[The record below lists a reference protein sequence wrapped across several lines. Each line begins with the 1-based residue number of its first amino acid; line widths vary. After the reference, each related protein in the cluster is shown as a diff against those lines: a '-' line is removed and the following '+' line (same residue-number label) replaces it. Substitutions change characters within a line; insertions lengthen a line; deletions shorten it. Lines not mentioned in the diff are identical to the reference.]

1 MLPAK
6 LRGLASRVGR
16 FALNS
21 FTAHKNHQTDG
32 VRDHQCSNSTASAA
46 SASASADSDHHSTC
60 AQTVSVDARTARQ
73 DRTFRT
79 SRTFRTFRRA
89 ILAFFVAA
97 ITVLTML
104 IAPPAK
110 QANAAS
116 VWWDYAG
123 NGYVAPTTED
133 NRGRKDKE
141 HTYDAADAFRDMRI
155 EDPIVEKEN
164 GRIKVTYKIIFN
176 RNAEFAR
183 QLDAGEMQ
191 PKGNKPKDGTAY
203 LGKPTLSVFLPKGL
217 DKSSILVKRY
227 WEGSSG
233 KVQTGD
239 TSAQLVREDQDDMR
253 IGTLKTFA
261 GAWTAWTYTKDPSD
275 RGQFKGFNDNWN
287 DNLGPSS
294 GDNGVGG
301 GLPHPYTYSRL
312 EGGPENCQYGMCEI
326 YKWNQNNLFETLFAS
341 LEWDTGDKRF
351 TWIVSAYLENGYT
364 EKDIYTR
371 MPVAAGFRSNWRRN
385 KYAVFGPFDTDGDG
399 IPDYVEHLHNMNPK
413 GVDDIKYPQY
423 EDSMLKDYG
432 KDNVPLTIYGRKV
445 TIKPIIKTGKWEGD
459 SSKGKFVYD
468 GKTSSDL
475 PDDIGIR
482 YSIVSKSDNTI
493 ATVNSPNSMP
503 EGSVYINPKSGY
515 ITYNPRKTDKY
526 KTFTFG
532 TKITYPNPELYNCNN
547 SKTLEY
553 THDMKV
559 KVIPQSW
566 IYNPVYTPIDLTEKT
581 GENQR
586 DVIPIVYTAKP
597 QSVKDPSKK
606 NYSFIQAG
614 DLPQDATFEIK
625 QYTKKSGRSTLN
637 SDPILDWSR
646 IDQQDKNNGQVRFY
660 SNKWREP
667 GDSGKYRTP
676 VVVHYADGSSST
688 DGDAGNADKNG
699 DFAKSVVYA
708 SVNLKRPNPR
718 DSELKLNIHNGYG
731 GSNLGDNGSVT
742 ITVNDPLKSS
752 IWIDSWAQYQI
763 GQISLKSLCWKE
775 TTQKGGKVEKSDY
788 TFSDLS
794 KNNNDNTINGLT
806 FKQTE
811 KWPHAS
817 DTEQETCFSNG
828 TCNSKKLFD
837 KDAFTIERSRG
848 EISGTP
854 KKGGKY
860 VCRVFALRDGSQAK
874 TDFDTAVKK
883 KNYNVTL
890 PSGSQKYDW
899 QSKTVTFVAHSLAH
913 KYNPQYVKVNVKAGH
928 RGGVTS
934 AAPVSQSGSNGV
946 KGDDK
951 SQNDLVPNGTRLPK
965 GTWFEL
971 KKYKD
976 SKTVLSWSKFEGK
989 QSNKKSGEDKPDDT
1003 SSEERYGKVTFV
1015 PPNGTLVGEY
1025 STPVI
1030 VHYPDGS
1037 TSEDPDSGNLGKP
1050 VYAPVSVTDQ
1060 DIQDDDL
1067 NLRVYSQYAG
1077 RQIGDNDQTGIRF
1090 RPDEVLGDGKGNTKP
1105 MFFDSWSS
1113 AKPGK
1118 IYQRMLCYKL
1128 DKATNKRSNY
1138 EIDGVNG
1145 LTLAGREGNTLDGK
1159 FTDKKPSQWT
1169 RANNEQRNECQANS
1183 SKCNSNLYLYGNEH
1197 DTTERTWGWLHGKVN
1212 TSGDYVCTVYA
1223 IKDLENKDGKHGDL
1237 QTKFDTELNKFVK
1250 NPGDRKFEDVIKT
1263 VLKDHKGS
1271 KNNPIDATQRH
1282 VDWDSVTFPIHVHN
1296 DAHYYNPKYET
1307 KQMEAGTKQATE
1319 VPKSE
1324 KNANGADKLQEDVR
1338 VGDLPDGTWF
1348 EFKKSLS
1355 YTFFEDDQ
1363 DNKADSGNSA
1373 KNPTG
1378 KFGKVT
1384 FRPHKWFPAATD
1396 KVQVIVHYPDN
1407 STSENKDSGNNGKP
1421 IYANVN
1427 ITRSHDEDA
1436 NNLHLNVGDKESS
1449 TNWQDTTINLSKGEE
1464 LNTTNKTTRWLDS
1477 WSQYKPGQINLRTI
1491 CHRVNPDRT
1500 KSHYQSG
1507 GIAGITMQDVKIW
1520 DHTEDAK
1527 QQKACEKDRS
1537 KCHPDTQLYDDYITN
1552 GNSRNTTE
1560 RTRGWIKGTAKET
1573 GDYECVV
1580 YAIKNKQHLIN
1591 DNDDLLDRFD
1601 KAVKTLNK
1609 DASKNNTDPLK
1620 DFKWKL
1626 DGDNGSK
1633 NAVEGVDY
1641 AKRTIPI
1648 HIHTQA
1654 HKYNPVYEKATVQA
1668 GKEVQSGLPKN
1679 KKPTGDQVK
1688 TDSLAYKAI
1697 ADDDTEFPNGTW
1709 FELKKD
1715 ASSPATYDDAYDW
1728 SFWKNGQKDSNAPNR
1743 QSVTA
1748 GSNPLNYNGNDTGI
1762 GSGSKYGNVTFHPDA
1777 TVASKD
1783 YYKTHVIV
1791 HYPDGSTSDDT
1802 DAGNNQFKAS
1812 ASATSTMNPVF
1823 APVKVTKNNNNN
1835 DLQMELLRSEDADPQ
1850 HDSLSTSNPLTV
1862 MSGTSL
1868 TKNPYVRAWSV
1879 TNKNPITFRMLCTKD
1894 GQQKWSRGLDDSLNM
1909 HLDDKKGGYGEFVEP
1924 WPFATR
1930 EQRIACSMN
1939 DQNCYSNLLYGFTK
1953 GTGPLDKVSAVARSE
1968 VEISGIPQQ
1977 AGTYTCSV
1985 YALKG
1990 DRVENV
1996 GNDKKHVLGGN
2007 LDKFQDIYNTAT
2019 KTDNGKYIT
2028 GIDWSTLQPTQ
2039 GVFNEKHMGAF
2050 GDNWQRITF
2059 KVNVIDPPKFA
2070 LPKTGG
2076 EGMSMVLLVVAMIG
2090 MCVMCGAFFVDQTK
2104 WGHAML
2110 AGVAAGMMGGLHGIA
2125 RGITASLTQSHAMQ
2139 ARTTQANIA
2148 RNSNGNRNTN
2158 SKISEI
2164 WRGLVKKV
2172 KNIRRFDDYSAS
2184 VKDFVRK
2191 ATGWLR
2197 AVLRRVGRWATERWR
2212 C

>member
-6 LRGLASRVGR
+6 FRGFASRVGR
-16 FALNS
+16 LASRALSWNKTS
-21 FTAHKNHQTDG
+21 ERDG
-32 VRDHQCSNSTASAA
+32 AA
-46 SASASADSDHHSTC
+46 
-60 AQTVSVDARTARQ
+60 ARPT
-73 DRTFRT
+73 RTLL
-79 SRTFRTFRRA
+79 RA
-89 ILAFFVAA
+89 LLAFFVAA

-133 NRGRKDKE
+133 NRGRKDKD

-217 DKSSILVKRY
+217 DKESIHVKRY

-233 KVQTGD
+233 KINIGE
-239 TSAQLVREDQDDMR
+239 TSAQLVREDQTDMN
-253 IGTLKTFA
+253 IHTLKKYA
-261 GAWTAWTYTKDPSD
+261 GSWTAWTYTKNPSD
-275 RGQFKGFNDNWN
+275 AKEFKGFNDSWE
-287 DNLGPSS
+287 DNLGASS

-301 GLPHPYTYSRL
+301 GLPNPYMYSRL
-312 EGGPENCQYGMCEI
+312 EGGSQDCQYGMCEI
-326 YKWNQNNLFETLFAS
+326 YKWNNNNLFETLFAS

-364 EKDIYTR
+364 EKDIYTK
-371 MPVAAGFRSNWRRN
+371 MPVAAGFRSSWRRN

-413 GVDDIKYPQY
+413 GVDDINYPQY
-423 EDSMLKDYG
+423 NDSMLKDYG
-432 KDNVPLTIYGRKV
+432 KDNVPLTTYGRPV
-445 TIKPIIKTGKWEGD
+445 TVKPLIKTGKWEGD

-468 GKTSSDL
+468 GKTSTDL

-493 ATVNSPNSMP
+493 KTVNSPNKMP
-503 EGSVYINPKSGY
+503 EGSVYINPNSGY
-515 ITYNPRKTDKY
+515 ITYNPRKTDKD

-566 IYNPVYTPIDLTEKT
+566 IYNPVYTPVDLTEKT
-581 GENQR
+581 GDDQR
-586 DVIPIVYTAKP
+586 DVNPIVYTAKP
-597 QSVKDPSKK
+597 QSVKDASKK
-606 NYSFIQAG
+606 HSDIIQSG
-614 DLPQDATFEIK
+614 DLPKDATFELK
-625 QYTKKSGRSTLN
+625 QYTKKSGRNTLK
-637 SDPILDWSR
+637 SDPLLDWSR
-646 IDQQDKNNGQVRFY
+646 IENQYKNNGKVRFY

-667 GDSGKYRTP
+667 GDSGKFRTP

-688 DGDAGNADKNG
+688 DDDAANVDEKG
-699 DFAKSVVYA
+699 DFSKSVVYA
-708 SVNLKRPNPR
+708 SVNLKRPNPK

-731 GSNLGDNGSVT
+731 GHNLGDNGSVT
-742 ITVNDPLKSS
+742 ITVNDPLNPS

-775 TTQKGGKVEKSDY
+775 TKEGNSVKKEDY

-794 KNNNDNTINGLT
+794 KTNNDNTINGLT

-811 KWPHAS
+811 KWPHATDS
-817 DTEQETCFSNG
+817 EQETCFANG
-828 TCNSKKLFD
+828 TCNNKKLFD

-860 VCRVFALRDGSQAK
+860 VCRVFALRDGSPAK
-874 TDFDTAVKK
+874 TVFDEAAKAKKHDF
-883 KNYNVTL
+883 TL
-890 PSGSQKYDW
+890 NEKTRKSDW

-913 KYNPQYVKVNVKAGH
+913 KYNPQYVKVNVKPGH
-928 RGGVTS
+928 KGGVTS

-989 QSNKKSGEDKPDDT
+989 QSNKKSGKDEPDDT
-1003 SSEERYGKVTFV
+1003 SSEEMYGKVTFV

-1067 NLRVYSQYAG
+1067 KLRVYSQYGG
-1077 RQIGDNDQTGIRF
+1077 RQIGDNDRTGIRF
-1090 RPDEVLGDGKGNTKP
+1090 RPGEVLGDNKGNTKP

-1128 DKATNKRSNY
+1128 GADNKRSDY
-1138 EIDGVNG
+1138 TIDGVNG

-1159 FTDKKPSQWT
+1159 FTSKPSQWT
-1169 RANNEQRNECQANS
+1169 RANNEQRNECKADG
-1183 SKCNSNLYLYGNEH
+1183 SKCNHNLYLYGDEY
-1197 DTTERTWGWLHGKVN
+1197 DTTERTWGWLRGTVN
-1212 TSGDYVCTVYA
+1212 NNGDYVCTVYA
-1223 IKDLENKDGKHGDL
+1223 IKDLENKDGKHGNL
-1237 QTKFDTELNKFVK
+1237 QNKFDKAVNDFVK
-1250 NPGDRKFEDVIKT
+1250 KPGDRKFEEVIKS
-1263 VLKDHKGS
+1263 VLTDKPGGKDS
-1271 KNNPIDATQRH
+1271 LQEATQRH
-1282 VDWDSVTFPIHVHN
+1282 IDWDSVTFPIHVHS
-1296 DAHYYNPKYET
+1296 DAHYYNPEYKAIS
-1307 KQMEAGTKQATE
+1307 MEAGTKKATE
-1319 VPKSE
+1319 VPKSK
-1324 KNANGADKLQEDVR
+1324 KNANGADKSQDDVKE
-1338 VGDLPDGTWF
+1338 GDLPDGTWF
-1348 EFKKSLS
+1348 EKNGLS
-1355 YTFFEDDQ
+1355 YAFFEDGQ
-1363 DNKADSGNSA
+1363 DNKADSGDSA
-1373 KNPTG
+1373 KNGTG
-1378 KFGKVT
+1378 QFGKVT
-1384 FRPHKWFPAATD
+1384 FRPHRWFPVAPDQT
-1396 KVQVIVHYPDN
+1396 QVIVHYPDGSK
-1407 STSENKDSGNNGKP
+1407 STDSDSGNNGKP
-1421 IYANVN
+1421 IYASVKV
-1427 ITRSHDEDA
+1427 TRSHDETPD
-1436 NNLHLNVGDKESS
+1436 NLHLNVGDKEGSG
-1449 TNWQDTTINLSKGEE
+1449 NWSNTTIKLTKGEE
-1464 LNTTNKTTRWLDS
+1464 LSASKQTTRWLDS
-1477 WSQYKPGQINLRTI
+1477 WSVYKPGKINLRTI
-1491 CHRVNPDRT
+1491 CHKVNPDGT
-1500 KSHYQSG
+1500 MSHYQSG
-1507 GIAGITMQDVKIW
+1507 GIAGIKMQDVKIW

-1527 QQKACEKDRS
+1527 QQKACENDRS

-1560 RTRGWIKGTAKET
+1560 RTRGWIKGTANET

-1601 KAVKTLNK
+1601 KAVKSITP
-1609 DASKNNTDPLK
+1609 DKNGKVTPSNTDPLSG
-1620 DFKWKL
+1620 FKWKL
-1626 DGDNGSK
+1626 DGDNGNK
-1633 NAVEGVDY
+1633 DAVKGVDY
-1641 AKRTIPI
+1641 EYRTIPI

-1654 HKYNPVYEKATVQA
+1654 HKYNPVYDKVSVQA

-1697 ADDDTEFPNGTW
+1697 ADGEAFPDGTW
-1709 FELKKD
+1709 FELKKE
-1715 ASSPATYDDAYDW
+1715 AKQPTNYDNAYDW
-1728 SFWKNGQKDSNAPNR
+1728 SFWKKGLNGQNDSNAPN
-1743 QSVTA
+1743 TA
-1748 GSNPLNYNGNDTGI
+1748 GTNPLNHSGKDAGI
-1762 GSGSKYGNVTFHPDA
+1762 GSGSKYGKVTFHPDVTIA
-1777 TVASKD
+1777 TKD
-1783 YYKTHVIV
+1783 YYQTHVVV

-1823 APVKVTKNNNNN
+1823 AKVQVTDLGYKRTDLRMVLTKAK
-1835 DLQMELLRSEDADPQ
+1835 DT
-1850 HDSLSTSNPLTV
+1850 DSPLNSNSDLTV
-1862 MSGTSL
+1862 MKGIGL
-1868 TKNPYVRAWSV
+1868 LKNPFVQAWSV
-1879 TNKNPITFRMLCTKD
+1879 KDKGKINLRMMCTKQ
-1894 GQQKWSRGLDDSLNM
+1894 GEQKWSRGLESTLNM
-1909 HLDDKKGGYGEFVEP
+1909 HLGNDYGNSTPE
-1924 WPFATR
+1924 WTFATEAQQKECR
-1930 EQRIACSMN
+1930 ENGVCHVEHV
-1939 DQNCYSNLLYGFTK
+1939 LYGLLNDNAQP
-1953 GTGPLDKVSAVARSE
+1953 GSVESAVARRE
-1968 VEISGIPQQ
+1968 EEIEGDPKET
-1977 AGTYTCSV
+1977 GTYSCSV
-1985 YALKG
+1985 FALKDNALDAFNKVVTNG
-1990 DRVENV
+1990 STSTDMWNVDLKTTDGSLVKSKDWDR
-1996 GNDKKHVLGGN
+1996 
-2007 LDKFQDIYNTAT
+2007 I
-2019 KTDNGKYIT
+2019 
-2028 GIDWSTLQPTQ
+2028 S
-2039 GVFNEKHMGAF
+2039 
-2050 GDNWQRITF
+2050 F
-2059 KVNVIDPPKFA
+2059 KVNVVEKFA

-2076 EGMSMVLLVVAMIG
+2076 EGMSMALLVVAMIG

-2110 AGVAAGMMGGLHGIA
+2110 AGAAAGMMGGLRGIA
-2125 RGITASLTQSHAMQ
+2125 RGVTASITQ
-2139 ARTTQANIA
+2139 ARTTQANITQ
-2148 RNSNGNRNTN
+2148 NSNRNRN

-2172 KNIRRFDDYSAS
+2172 KDIRRFDEYSAS
-2184 VKDFVRK
+2184 AKDFVRK
-2191 ATGWLR
+2191 VTGWLR
-2197 AVLRRVGRWATERWR
+2197 AAFRRVRRWATERWR

>member
-6 LRGLASRVGR
+6 FRGFASRVGR
-16 FALNS
+16 LASRALSWNKTS
-21 FTAHKNHQTDG
+21 ERDG
-32 VRDHQCSNSTASAA
+32 AA
-46 SASASADSDHHSTC
+46 
-60 AQTVSVDARTARQ
+60 ARPT
-73 DRTFRT
+73 RTLL
-79 SRTFRTFRRA
+79 RA
-89 ILAFFVAA
+89 LLAFFVAA

-133 NRGRKDKE
+133 NRGRKDKD

-217 DKSSILVKRY
+217 DKESIHVKRY

-233 KVQTGD
+233 KINIGE
-239 TSAQLVREDQDDMR
+239 TSAQLVREDQTDMN
-253 IGTLKTFA
+253 IHTLKKYA
-261 GAWTAWTYTKDPSD
+261 GSWTAWTYTKNPSD
-275 RGQFKGFNDNWN
+275 AKEFKGFNDSWE
-287 DNLGPSS
+287 DNLGASS

-301 GLPHPYTYSRL
+301 GLPNPYMYSRL
-312 EGGPENCQYGMCEI
+312 EGGSQDCQYGMCEI
-326 YKWNQNNLFETLFAS
+326 YKWNNNNLFETLFAS

-364 EKDIYTR
+364 EKDIYTK
-371 MPVAAGFRSNWRRN
+371 MPVAAGFRSSWRRN

-413 GVDDIKYPQY
+413 GVDDINYPQY
-423 EDSMLKDYG
+423 NDSMLKDYG
-432 KDNVPLTIYGRKV
+432 KDNVPLTTYGRPV
-445 TIKPIIKTGKWEGD
+445 TVKPLIKTGKWEGD

-468 GKTSSDL
+468 GKTSTDL

-493 ATVNSPNSMP
+493 KTVDSPNKMP
-503 EGSVYINPKSGY
+503 EGSVYINPNSGY
-515 ITYNPRKTDKY
+515 ITYNPRKTDKD

-566 IYNPVYTPIDLTEKT
+566 IYNPVYTPVDLTEKT
-581 GENQR
+581 GDDQR
-586 DVIPIVYTAKP
+586 DVNPIVYTAKP
-597 QSVKDPSKK
+597 QSVKDASKK
-606 NYSFIQAG
+606 HSDIIQSG
-614 DLPQDATFEIK
+614 DLPKDATFELK
-625 QYTKKSGRSTLN
+625 QYTKKSGRNTLK
-637 SDPILDWSR
+637 SDPLLDWSR
-646 IDQQDKNNGQVRFY
+646 IENQYKNNGKVRFY

-667 GDSGKYRTP
+667 GDSGKFRTP

-688 DGDAGNADKNG
+688 DDDAANVDEKG
-699 DFAKSVVYA
+699 DFSKSVVYA
-708 SVNLKRPNPR
+708 SVNLKRPNPK

-731 GSNLGDNGSVT
+731 GHNLGDNGSVT
-742 ITVNDPLKSS
+742 ITVNDPLNPS

-775 TTQKGGKVEKSDY
+775 TKEGNSVKKEDY

-794 KNNNDNTINGLT
+794 KTNNDNTINGLT

-811 KWPHAS
+811 KWPHATDS
-817 DTEQETCFSNG
+817 EQETCFANG
-828 TCNSKKLFD
+828 TCNNKKLFD

-860 VCRVFALRDGSQAK
+860 VCRVFALRDGSPAK
-874 TDFDTAVKK
+874 TVFDEAAKAKKHDF
-883 KNYNVTL
+883 TL
-890 PSGSQKYDW
+890 NEKTRKSDW

-913 KYNPQYVKVNVKAGH
+913 KYNPQYVKVNVKPGH
-928 RGGVTS
+928 KGGVTS

-989 QSNKKSGEDKPDDT
+989 QSNKKSGKDEPDDT
-1003 SSEERYGKVTFV
+1003 SSEEMYGKVTFV

-1067 NLRVYSQYAG
+1067 KLRVYSQYGG
-1077 RQIGDNDQTGIRF
+1077 RQIGDNDRTGIRF
-1090 RPDEVLGDGKGNTKP
+1090 RPGEVLGDNKGNTKP

-1128 DKATNKRSNY
+1128 GADNKRSDY
-1138 EIDGVNG
+1138 TIDGVNG

-1159 FTDKKPSQWT
+1159 FTSKPSQWT
-1169 RANNEQRNECQANS
+1169 RANNEQRNECKADG
-1183 SKCNSNLYLYGNEH
+1183 SKCNHNLYLYGDEY
-1197 DTTERTWGWLHGKVN
+1197 DTTERTWGWLRGTVN
-1212 TSGDYVCTVYA
+1212 NNGDYVCTVYA
-1223 IKDLENKDGKHGDL
+1223 IKDLENKDGKHGNL
-1237 QTKFDTELNKFVK
+1237 QNKFDKAVNDFVK
-1250 NPGDRKFEDVIKT
+1250 KPGDRKFEEVIKS
-1263 VLKDHKGS
+1263 VLTDKPGGKDS
-1271 KNNPIDATQRH
+1271 LQEATQRH
-1282 VDWDSVTFPIHVHN
+1282 IDWDSVTFPIHVHS
-1296 DAHYYNPKYET
+1296 DAHYYNPEYKAIS
-1307 KQMEAGTKQATE
+1307 MEAGTKKATE
-1319 VPKSE
+1319 VPKSK
-1324 KNANGADKLQEDVR
+1324 KNANGADKSQDDVKE
-1338 VGDLPDGTWF
+1338 GDLPDGTWF
-1348 EFKKSLS
+1348 EKNGLS
-1355 YTFFEDDQ
+1355 YAFFEDGQ
-1363 DNKADSGNSA
+1363 DNKADSGDSA
-1373 KNPTG
+1373 KNGTG
-1378 KFGKVT
+1378 QFGKVT
-1384 FRPHKWFPAATD
+1384 FRPHRWFPVAPDQT
-1396 KVQVIVHYPDN
+1396 QVIVHYPDGSK
-1407 STSENKDSGNNGKP
+1407 STDSDSGNNGKP
-1421 IYANVN
+1421 IYASVKV
-1427 ITRSHDEDA
+1427 TRSHDETPD
-1436 NNLHLNVGDKESS
+1436 NLHLNVGDKEGSG
-1449 TNWQDTTINLSKGEE
+1449 NWSNTTIKLTKGEE
-1464 LNTTNKTTRWLDS
+1464 LSASKQTTRWLDS
-1477 WSQYKPGQINLRTI
+1477 WSVYKPGKINLRTI
-1491 CHRVNPDRT
+1491 CHKVNPDGT
-1500 KSHYQSG
+1500 MSHYQSG
-1507 GIAGITMQDVKIW
+1507 GIAGIKMQDVKIW

-1527 QQKACEKDRS
+1527 QQKACENDRS

-1560 RTRGWIKGTAKET
+1560 RTRGWIKGTANET

-1601 KAVKTLNK
+1601 KAVKSITP
-1609 DASKNNTDPLK
+1609 DKNGKVTPSNTDPLSG
-1620 DFKWKL
+1620 FKWKL
-1626 DGDNGSK
+1626 DGDNGNK
-1633 NAVEGVDY
+1633 DAVKGVDY
-1641 AKRTIPI
+1641 EYRTIPI

-1654 HKYNPVYEKATVQA
+1654 HKYNPVYDKVSVQA

-1697 ADDDTEFPNGTW
+1697 ADGEAFPDGTW
-1709 FELKKD
+1709 FELKKE
-1715 ASSPATYDDAYDW
+1715 AKQPTNYDNAYDW
-1728 SFWKNGQKDSNAPNR
+1728 SFWKKGLNGQNDSNAPN
-1743 QSVTA
+1743 TA
-1748 GSNPLNYNGNDTGI
+1748 GTNPLNHSGKDAGI
-1762 GSGSKYGNVTFHPDA
+1762 GSGSKYGKVTFHPDVTIA
-1777 TVASKD
+1777 TKD
-1783 YYKTHVIV
+1783 YYQTHVVV

-1823 APVKVTKNNNNN
+1823 AKVQVTDLGYKRTDLRMVLTKAK
-1835 DLQMELLRSEDADPQ
+1835 DT
-1850 HDSLSTSNPLTV
+1850 DSPLNSNSDLTV
-1862 MSGTSL
+1862 MKGIGL
-1868 TKNPYVRAWSV
+1868 LKNPFVQAWSV
-1879 TNKNPITFRMLCTKD
+1879 KDKGKINLRMMCTKQ
-1894 GQQKWSRGLDDSLNM
+1894 GEQKWSRGLESTLNM
-1909 HLDDKKGGYGEFVEP
+1909 HLGNDYGNSTPE
-1924 WPFATR
+1924 WTFATEAQQKECR
-1930 EQRIACSMN
+1930 ENGVCHVEHV
-1939 DQNCYSNLLYGFTK
+1939 LYGLLNDNAQP
-1953 GTGPLDKVSAVARSE
+1953 GSVESAVARRE
-1968 VEISGIPQQ
+1968 EEIEGDPKET
-1977 AGTYTCSV
+1977 GTYSCSV
-1985 YALKG
+1985 FALKDNALDAFNKVVTNG
-1990 DRVENV
+1990 STSTDMWNVDLKTTDGSLVKSKDWDR
-1996 GNDKKHVLGGN
+1996 
-2007 LDKFQDIYNTAT
+2007 I
-2019 KTDNGKYIT
+2019 
-2028 GIDWSTLQPTQ
+2028 S
-2039 GVFNEKHMGAF
+2039 
-2050 GDNWQRITF
+2050 F
-2059 KVNVIDPPKFA
+2059 KVNVVEKFA

-2076 EGMSMVLLVVAMIG
+2076 EGMSMALLVVAMIG

-2110 AGVAAGMMGGLHGIA
+2110 AGAAAGMMGGLRGIA
-2125 RGITASLTQSHAMQ
+2125 RGVTASITQ
-2139 ARTTQANIA
+2139 ARTTQANITQ
-2148 RNSNGNRNTN
+2148 NSNRNRN

-2172 KNIRRFDDYSAS
+2172 KDIRRFDEYSAS
-2184 VKDFVRK
+2184 AKDFVRK
-2191 ATGWLR
+2191 VTGWLR
-2197 AVLRRVGRWATERWR
+2197 AAFRRVRRWATERWR

>member
-32 VRDHQCSNSTASAA
+32 VRDHQCSNSTSSAA

-60 AQTVSVDARTARQ
+60 AQTVSVDARTAHTARA
-73 DRTFRT
+73 FRT
-79 SRTFRTFRRA
+79 SRTFRRTLFAMLVAVATLFATF
-89 ILAFFVAA
+89 V
-97 ITVLTML
+97 V
-104 IAPPAK
+104 PPMHN
-110 QANAAS
+110 ANATQA
-116 VWWDYAG
+116 WWDYAG
-123 NGYVAPTTED
+123 NGYFTDGNFWVGDAVRD
-133 NRGRKDKE
+133 ISI
-141 HTYDAADAFRDMRI
+141 TYPNI
-155 EDPIVEKEN
+155 EYNQWDSDYGKSGTKISWDIV
-164 GRIKVTYKIIFN
+164 FN
-176 RNAEFAR
+176 QESIGFASAVLK
-183 QLDAGEMQ
+183 QL
-191 PKGNKPKDGTAY
+191 PHGNQPKDGASWEGRP
-203 LGKPTLSVFLPKGL
+203 LFIVFLPKGL
-217 DKSSILVKRY
+217 RDGDRNHKSSVYITRTKTVRKFDDKLKKFVFSNEVMHNHQRPAEFATGRNYSYADGDGDFQTVWNATFGKYGEKATCGEFKDQYGFCEIRK
-227 WEGSSG
+227 WRGSPHNSNDPSNKFG
-233 KVQTGD
+233 RVLSDWGQAD
-239 TSAQLVREDQDDMR
+239 TTYGYKWHIEAFVEDGVNPETLP
-253 IGTLKTFA
+253 IIAGWNSNGTL
-261 GAWTAWTYTKDPSD
+261 
-275 RGQFKGFNDNWN
+275 
-287 DNLGPSS
+287 SS
-294 GDNGVGG
+294 WGSG
-301 GLPHPYTYSRL
+301 T
-312 EGGPENCQYGMCEI
+312 
-326 YKWNQNNLFETLFAS
+326 
-341 LEWDTGDKRF
+341 
-351 TWIVSAYLENGYT
+351 
-364 EKDIYTR
+364 
-371 MPVAAGFRSNWRRN
+371 RN
-385 KYAVFGPFDTDGDG
+385 KWAAMGPFDTDGDG
-399 IPDYVEHLHNMNPK
+399 IPDYVEHQVKMNPTN
-413 GVDDIKYPQY
+413 GDEISYPQY
-423 EDSMLKDYG
+423 NNSDDKKYG
-432 KDNVPLTIYGRKV
+432 QDNIPITTYHRPITV
-445 TIKPIIKTGKWEGD
+445 KPFAKTGEWEGD
-459 SSKGKFVYD
+459 SSNGSFGYD
-468 GKTSSDL
+468 GGTTTNL
-475 PDDIGIR
+475 PTNLGIKYELTKNIPNGVR
-482 YSIVSKSDNTI
+482 V
-493 ATVNSPNSMP
+493 VNSPSKMP
-503 EGSVYINPKSGY
+503 EGSVYIDSRTGHV
-515 ITYNPRKTDKY
+515 TYNPRKEDKG
-526 KTFTFG
+526 KVLEFG
-532 TKITYPNPELYNCNN
+532 TKITYPDPSRYPYNCKYYDRG
-547 SKTLEY
+547 SFTTEQHPTKI
-553 THDMKV
+553 KV
-559 KVIPQSW
+559 VSQASL
-566 IYNPVYTPIDLTEKT
+566 YNPVYTPIDLTEKT
-581 GENQR
+581 GQ
-586 DVIPIVYTAKP
+586 DQGSVIPIVYSKKP
-597 QSVKDPSKK
+597 ISVKDPSKK

-775 TTQKGGKVEKSDY
+775 TKEGNSVKKENY

-794 KNNNDNTINGLT
+794 KTNNDNTINGLT

-817 DTEQETCFSNG
+817 DSEQETCFANG

-854 KKGGKY
+854 EKGGKY

-874 TDFDTAVKK
+874 TDFDTAVNK

-890 PSGSQKYDW
+890 PKNSQKFDW

-913 KYNPQYVKVNVKAGH
+913 KYNPQYKKSYVKILSEA
-928 RGGVTS
+928 TS
-934 AAPVSQSGSNGV
+934 AAPVSHRGANGA
-946 KGDDK
+946 GNDK
-951 SQNDLVPNGTRLPK
+951 SQQDLVPEGTSLPK

-971 KKYKD
+971 KKYSKHSD
-976 SKTVLSWSKFEGK
+976 SKDKLSWSSFKDK
-989 QSNKKSGEDKPDDT
+989 QSNKKQNKNEAEDTTSDT
-1003 SSEERYGKVTFV
+1003 AYGKVTFK
-1015 PPNGTLVGEY
+1015 PLRGTELKEY
-1025 STPVI
+1025 FAPVI
-1030 VHYPDGS
+1030 VHYSDGS

-1050 VYAPVSVTDQ
+1050 VYAPVSVTNQ
-1060 DIQDDDL
+1060 QYQDDDL
-1067 NLRVYSQYAG
+1067 KLKVYSHLGAGG
-1077 RQIGDNDQTGIRF
+1077 RQIEDNDNTGIRF
-1090 RPDEVLGDGKGNTKP
+1090 RPGEVLGDATGNTKP

-1118 IYQRMLCYKL
+1118 IYQRMLCYK
-1128 DKATNKRSNY
+1128 KNPQTGKPESY

-1145 LTLAGREGNTLDGK
+1145 LKLAGRDGNTQSGS
-1159 FTDKKPSQWT
+1159 FVVGKPSQWLT
-1169 RANNEQRNECQANS
+1169 ATEKQRNECKADG
-1183 SKCNSNLYLYGNEH
+1183 SKCNRNLYLYGDEH
-1197 DTTERTWGWLHGKVN
+1197 DTTERTWGWLQGNVN
-1212 TSGDYVCTVYA
+1212 KNSGDFVCTVYA
-1223 IKDLENKDGKHGDL
+1223 IKDLENGSKHGDL

-1250 NPGDRKFEDVIKT
+1250 NPGDRNFEDVIKT
-1263 VLKDHKGS
+1263 VLKDQKGS

-1296 DAHYYNPKYET
+1296 DAHYYNPQYIPLT
-1307 KQMEAGTKQATE
+1307 MEAGTKQATAL
-1319 VPKSE
+1319 PTSAKD
-1324 KNANGADKLQEDVR
+1324 ANGADKLQDDVR

-1384 FRPHKWFPAATD
+1384 FRPHRWFPAASEKT
-1396 KVQVIVHYPDN
+1396 QVIVHYPDN
-1407 STSENKDSGNNGKP
+1407 STSEDKDSGNNGKP
-1421 IYANVN
+1421 IYATVN
-1427 ITRSHDEDA
+1427 ITRKHDEYA
-1436 NNLHLNVGDKESS
+1436 NNLHLNVGDKEGSGD
-1449 TNWQDTTINLSKGEE
+1449 WQNLTISLSKDEE
-1464 LNTTNKTTRWLDS
+1464 LKTANQTIRWLDS
-1477 WSQYKPGQINLRTI
+1477 WSVYKPGKINLRTI
-1491 CHRVNPDRT
+1491 CHKVNPDGT
-1500 KSHYQSG
+1500 KSQYQSG
-1507 GIAGITMQDVKIW
+1507 GIAGIKMQDVKIW
-1520 DHTEDAK
+1520 DHTEKVAD
-1527 QQKACEKDRS
+1527 QKACEKDRS

-1573 GDYECVV
+1573 GDYKCVV
-1580 YAIKNKQHLIN
+1580 YAIKDKQRLIN

-1601 KAVKTLNK
+1601 KAVQSITP
-1609 DASKNNTDPLK
+1609 DKNGKVTPSDTDPLK
-1620 DFKWKL
+1620 DFKWNL

-1633 NAVEGVDY
+1633 KAKEGVDY

-1996 GNDKKHVLGGN
+1996 GNTGKKHVLGGN

-2076 EGMSMVLLVVAMIG
+2076 EGMSMALLVVAMIG

-2110 AGVAAGMMGGLHGIA
+2110 AGAAAGMMGGLRGIA
-2125 RGITASLTQSHAMQ
+2125 RGMTASLTQSHAMQ

-2148 RNSNGNRNTN
+2148 QNSN

-2164 WRGLVKKV
+2164 WRSLVKKV
-2172 KNIRRFDDYSAS
+2172 KDIRRFDEYSAS

-2197 AVLRRVGRWATERWR
+2197 AAFRRVRRWATERWR